1 MIGGDSVRPTDS
13 SNGAIFY
20 KTCHRRGQDEDYAVT
35 GSSLQYFLGITI
47 NIMLSF
53 FSTRKVLQS
62 AISIKKCLLGIF

>member
-53 FSTRKVLQS
+53 FLPEKCCRVLF
-62 AISIKKCLLGIF
+62 L